1 MKIAINGDVIDTK
14 DIYKITKVQEN
25 ENEWGKVFYIQLFNK
40 IEIEVAIA
48 YTQFDYSTMK
58 ASTQEEANSILI
70 EHKNVTIKKI
80 EDFRQSIID
89 IWSDNQSDIPQ
100 FNL

>member
-1 MKIAINGDVIDTK
+1 MKIAINGDIIDTK

-25 ENEWGKVFYIQLFNK
+25 ENEWGKVFYIQFFNK
-40 IEIEVAIA
+40 NEIEVAIA
-48 YTQFDYSTMK
+48 YTQFDYNTMK

-70 EHKNVTIKKI
+70 EHKNVTVKKI

>member
-40 IEIEVAIA
+40 IEIEVAIG
-48 YTQFDYSTMK
+48 YTKFDYDTMK
-58 ASTQEEANSILI
+58 ASTQEEANAIVI
-70 EHKNVTIKKI
+70 EHKSATVKKI

>member
-25 ENEWGKVFYIQLFNK
+25 ENEWGKVFYIQFFNK
-40 IEIEVAIA
+40 NEIELAIA
-48 YTQFDYSTMK
+48 YTQFDYSTT
-58 ASTQEEANSILI
+58 STQEEANSILI
-70 EHKNVTIKKI
+70 EHKNVVKKI